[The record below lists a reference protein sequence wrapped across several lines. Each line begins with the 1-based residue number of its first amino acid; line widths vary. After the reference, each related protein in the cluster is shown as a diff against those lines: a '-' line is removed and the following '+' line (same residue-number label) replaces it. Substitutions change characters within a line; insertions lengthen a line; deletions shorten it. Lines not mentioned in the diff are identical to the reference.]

1 VPEAA
6 AKRDLSP
13 ANDSQY
19 DNSTEGRSTPVI
31 KHAINP
37 GINPGI
43 NPAIND
49 NPVRRTIEEF
59 RCLIDEM
66 DDIREFLRAHGVP
79 LRTTRMMV
87 EFGVQKKPQQQAS
100 AIDSAMEQS
109 EQAMGE
115 GCLARSDLE
124 NHVATIVNL
133 ERDLSH
139 ARSVARSEGLDSQAL
154 GILTKMIQENPGDG
168 GTKAVNTFLS
178 YVVATGIQTDQIKD
192 LVGELTQKSASV
204 LPQIPRKV
212 DTIER
217 YGRQQ
222 FVTDIIVGLVIG
234 VLVIGLLI

>member
-1 VPEAA
+1 MSEAA

-19 DNSTEGRSTPVI
+19 GKGNNASIAGASVNT
-31 KHAINP
+31 
-37 GINPGI
+37 
-43 NPAIND
+43 D

-66 DDIREFLRAHGVP
+66 DNIREILRAHGVP

-87 EFGVQKKPQQQAS
+87 EFGIQKKPQQQAS

-109 EQAMGE
+109 VQAVGE
-115 GCLARSDLE
+115 GCLERADLE
-124 NHVATIVNL
+124 NHVSTIVNL

-154 GILTKMIQENPGDG
+154 GILTKMVQDNPGDG
-168 GTKAVNTFLS
+168 GAKAVNTFLA
-178 YVVATGIQTDQIKD
+178 YALAYGVQTDQLTG
-192 LVGELTQKSASV
+192 LVGEMTQKPDSV

-212 DTIER
+212 DKVER

-222 FVTDIIVGLVIG
+222 FVTDILVGLVIG
-234 VLVIGLLI
+234 ILVIGLMI